1 MTAGV
6 FAKMMAWI
14 VNFLS
19 QIKAL
24 FDELK
29 ETLSKALEK

>member
-14 VNFLS
+14 VKFIND
-19 QIKAL
+19 IKAL